1 MFVVVG
7 AAAPCRL
14 EPESSWL
21 VAVELLALTVVELA
35 AVRLGRLTARAAA
48 PTTPA
53 APAPRVIADT
63 QASPLLR
70 ASCRAEAEGGRT
82 LGYMRHQ
89 GHASADCCHHHKDQ
103 HEHQVDGVHD
113 GVDHQH
119 DEKDPA
125 LRPPGELSAAFERGP
140 CG

>member
-21 VAVELLALTVVELA
+21 VAAELLALTVVELA

-70 ASCRAEAEGGRT
+70 ASCRAEAEVGELVMALQSRLGGRKLSRCSLSMGPHSIT
-82 LGYMRHQ
+82 GL
-89 GHASADCCHHHKDQ
+89 CCLW
-103 HEHQVDGVHD
+103 VL
-113 GVDHQH
+113 
-119 DEKDPA
+119 P
-125 LRPPGELSAAFERGP
+125 LNCL
-140 CG
+140 